1 MTFGNASDIEA
12 ALLRLG
18 KKLAY
23 DYAEPISLVVCG
35 GSALNVLNIAN
46 RTTTDVDVLAIV
58 EEKDGRI
65 LLRHDK
71 PLPESLCTLVAE
83 VGRDLRLEEGWL
95 NMGPKSVLDVWGIPE
110 GMTDRWERREY
121 GPSLTVYFV
130 GRHDQVHFKV
140 LAAADPSA
148 DPKHLED
155 LTERIR
161 PTEEEV
167 RAAVSWLLAR
177 DHTTPWIR
185 SRVRQ
190 VVKALGYENIAQD
203 IPA

>member
-1 MTFGNASDIEA
+1 MTFGTAIDIEA

-18 KKLAY
+18 KKLVY

-58 EEKDGRI
+58 EEGEGCIR
-65 LLRHDK
+65 LRHDK
-71 PLPESLCTLVAE
+71 PLPENLCTLVAE
-83 VGRDLRLEEGWL
+83 VGRDLRLQEHWL
-95 NMGPKSVLDVWGIPE
+95 NMGPKTVLDVWGVPQ

-121 GPSLTVYFV
+121 GPSLIVYFV
-130 GRHDQVHFKV
+130 GRQDQVHFKL
-140 LAAADPSA
+140 LATADPSA

-155 LTERIR
+155 LAERIQ
-161 PTEEEV
+161 PTEAEL
-167 RAAVSWLLAR
+167 RLAISWLLDR
-177 DHTTPWIR
+177 DHTTSWIR
-185 SRVRQ
+185 NNVKQ
-190 VVKALGYENIAQD
+190 VVKALGYDDIAQD

>member
-1 MTFGNASDIEA
+1 MTFGNTIDIEA

-18 KKLAY
+18 KKLMY

-58 EEKDGRI
+58 EERDGHIR
-65 LLRHDK
+65 LRHDM
-71 PLPESLCTLVAE
+71 PLPENLCTLVAE
-83 VGRDLRLEEGWL
+83 VGRDLRLQEHWL
-95 NMGPKSVLDVWGIPE
+95 NMGPKTVLDVWGVPQ
-110 GMTDRWERREY
+110 GMTDRWERRMY
-121 GPSLTVYFV
+121 GTSLIIYFI
-130 GRHDQVHFKV
+130 GRQDQVHFKL

-155 LTERIR
+155 LAERIQ
-161 PTEEEV
+161 PTKTEL
-167 RAAVSWLLAR
+167 RLAVSWLLDR
-177 DHTTPWIR
+177 ERTTSWIR
-185 SRVRQ
+185 NHVKQ
-190 VVKALGYENIAQD
+190 VVKALGYDDIAQD